1 MIRSFSTFLE
11 NQRGAFFIMKKLLFP
26 VLLFF
31 TIIIL
36 AACGSDDSA
45 DNDGGGDDAADD
57 AASGKL
63 AELQDKGVVKIG
75 FANEEPYG
83 HENDEGELT
92 GARSEEHTSELQSR
106 GH

>member
-1 MIRSFSTFLE
+1 MIRSFSIFLE
-11 NQRGAFFIMKKLLFP
+11 NQMGAFFIMKKLLFP

-63 AELQDKGVVKIG
+63 AELQDEGVVKIG

-92 GARSEEHTSELQSR
+92 GASDRKSVV
-106 GH
+106 